1 MRASR
6 MWGVSGEPFTSLG
19 RRGVHGAGVVVVFW
33 VLSMAAVESLAQQ
46 PGSNGD
52 RESLLQSEFYGLKCA
67 TMGIPRMWAVT
78 RDHRVPLGK
87 RKPHRAVLVVVLL
100 SSSVWYRL

>member
-19 RRGVHGAGVVVVFW
+19 RRGVHGAGLVVVFW

-52 RESLLQSEFYGLKCA
+52 RESLLQSEFMASNARPWASHACGQSQ
-67 TMGIPRMWAVT
+67 GIT
-78 RDHRVPLGK
+78 GCL
-87 RKPHRAVLVVVLL
+87 
-100 SSSVWYRL
+100 